1 MKNKL
6 VAILV
11 LLMLLISTIPII
23 LNVKPA
29 EASITGPSLMVDD
42 TVNQIHA
49 TLGAMAGSAV
59 TVKGTVINHAAPPP
73 GSGGWLTGVFYREI
87 GGPGITPADLTI
99 LWSLDGATWWPA
111 GPIWCPTLYFPYDL
125 ELIIGAGGYYIP
137 TSFNSTTYI
146 KTITNRN
153 INPTDIEVIVF
164 EDVIVNSRYDPG
176 EPTLS
181 IGDFPVEIKLSIW
194 NTAELDP
201 AIFFSTIQAAINA
214 ATPGQ
219 TIYVYPGIYHES
231 LVVNTPLKLIGLG
244 AATIDGGGTIMYPM
258 KINTGSVLVQGFTFQ
273 NIKVEMDAIYIWVHA
288 VSAPVTIQFNH
299 FIGVYDPDIADHGV
313 YVENTLPGGRCIIQ
327 YNEFE
332 RMWQGVL
339 LELAQGSASI
349 LHNKFHNL
357 IYGNDEYGTPYWGA
371 EGVYATTYD
380 GKDISELLAIDNN
393 EFYDYRG
400 MSIAITGPYPD
411 LAAAKWTSVEIKNN
425 RIETVGLGSDPWPYG
440 ISLTNGLTSGD
451 PSQGGVNNIIIS
463 NNSMLGAGATDSIGI
478 RILGPHDHVTV
489 TENTFSSLGTGI
501 LVTKRAAAPDASEWY
516 SSNLVVN
523 FNNILGSTSY
533 GVNNLGP
540 NVVDAR
546 FDWWGDASGP
556 THSSNTGGTGDSI
569 SDNVDY
575 SPWLGATFETTP
587 RTYHVNPTGAPGAI
601 QEAINEAS
609 SGDMI
614 IVHDGTYDEQV
625 VIDKSLTLQGGSTP
639 IVKPSSAAILTTVL
653 DGLFSGGIK
662 QIAGIIVA
670 NAAGGSVTVK
680 NIIVDGEN
688 IIAKPPGAD
697 YVAGIFYRETGG
709 TIDTVTVANMTIG
722 STGTAVR
729 GYGVY
734 LSAITYTVLV
744 EIEYCTIINYDK
756 NAIDVHGYKLS
767 VNIHDNT
774 LTGRGP
780 LPNGDEVQNGVVV
793 MDGATGTVDYN
804 DISNMAYTPETWWSA
819 GIMFL
824 ESDGSAEGNIITNC
838 QIGII
843 FQDGSGSAQTNTVA
857 GGTVGLL
864 GIWAQY
870 TTAGTWTAN
879 FVGNT
884 ISGVRDS
891 PGYENGAIGA
901 QSWDA
906 GSSLVVTIHNNKILG
921 DGSTSADGIYIGD
934 VPEYEPAGNIQVIIT
949 SNTISGWQNGIH
961 LVSSVDA
968 GSISNNN
975 ITDTYLGIFVES
987 ATSVQICNNRLI
999 DFVKGGIVTRG
1010 AKNIFIE
1017 GNTISTTLHDEAP
1030 NGIDI
1035 GTYTGTNGTVKG
1047 NKISGCSWNG
1057 FTGDYETSWS
1067 GSGILVIESGDSLEV
1082 IGNTVHNCDVGMDI
1096 ESDSTKI
1103 TCNDVHNNIYG
1114 LVFWNAKPQ
1123 VNYNNIYDNIQY
1135 GVYRTTSGNLTD
1147 ALDARYNWWGNT
1159 TGPHHP
1165 TLNPTGSGD
1174 NVSDYVSF
1182 APWLLQ
1188 EKVPPL
1194 IHDVAVI
1201 SVVPNVTQQYP
1212 GRIVNITVVVKNN
1225 GNMYETFNVT
1235 AYRDSIPIGT
1245 ILVTDL
1251 GIGEN
1256 TTLIFNWNTSGLTPC
1271 HLWTIKAEA
1280 AVVGDINPS
1289 DNTLID
1295 GTVKIAIMGDMNGDG
1310 KVDISDLV
1318 MAVNAIPSIPGWSNW
1333 NPNADLNNDNRVDIA
1348 DLVQIIAYCGQA
1360 C

>member
-1 MKNKL
+1 MKNR
-6 VAILV
+6 
-11 LLMLLISTIPII
+11 LLSLFMLLILLISTIPII
-23 LNVKPA
+23 LNIKPA
-29 EASITGPSLMVDD
+29 EASITGPNLIVDD
-42 TVNQIHA
+42 TVSQIHA
-49 TLGAMAGSAV
+49 RLVAAAGSAV
-59 TVKGTVINHAAPPP
+59 TVKQTVTNLAVPDPEDPDSISGPAGLKAYYFDGSKGLLNPSDGNVWEMSVTNIDASLITGNKAFMFIVQDHGT
-73 GSGGWLTGVFYREI
+73 GSGWE
-87 GGPGITPADLTI
+87 
-99 LWSLDGATWWPA
+99 S
-111 GPIWCPTLYFPYDL
+111 
-125 ELIIGAGGYYIP
+125 LIIQVHMNFYGAGGHLLQ
-137 TSFNSTTYI
+137 SFDNGWVLKSSHGFNPGDVPGKFDLRMLVKDLGSNYQVTPQFRLPGGVWQTFFDGSWISANYELT
-146 KTITNRN
+146 KTRLAMQIDAGGGGTVTFGKPLAHSNG
-153 INPTDIEVIVF
+153 VW
-164 EDVIVNSRYDPG
+164 YADP
-176 EPTLS
+176 
-181 IGDFPVEIKLSIW
+181 
-194 NTAELDP
+194 NT
-201 AIFFSTIQAAINA
+201 TIQAAINA
-214 ATPGQ
+214 ASSGE
-219 TIYVYPGIYHES
+219 TIYVYDGIY
-231 LVVNTPLKLIGLG
+231 
-244 AATIDGGGTIMYPM
+244 
-258 KINTGSVLVQGFTFQ
+258 
-273 NIKVEMDAIYIWVHA
+273 
-288 VSAPVTIQFNH
+288 
-299 FIGVYDPDIADHGV
+299 
-313 YVENTLPGGRCIIQ
+313 
-327 YNEFE
+327 NE
-332 RMWQGVL
+332 
-339 LELAQGSASI
+339 
-349 LHNKFHNL
+349 
-357 IYGNDEYGTPYWGA
+357 
-371 EGVYATTYD
+371 
-380 GKDISELLAIDNN
+380 
-393 EFYDYRG
+393 
-400 MSIAITGPYPD
+400 
-411 LAAAKWTSVEIKNN
+411 
-425 RIETVGLGSDPWPYG
+425 
-440 ISLTNGLTSGD
+440 
-451 PSQGGVNNIIIS
+451 
-463 NNSMLGAGATDSIGI
+463 
-478 RILGPHDHVTV
+478 
-489 TENTFSSLGTGI
+489 
-501 LVTKRAAAPDASEWY
+501 
-516 SSNLVVN
+516 NLVVN
-523 FNNILGSTSY
+523 KALTIEAACTPVIDGGAAGNCISVSANNVVISGFEIRNGYNGISGQTSGSTFSNNIIHDNLNIPGSAGVGILLWGDNDNNIIMGNTIYDNDRQGIFIGYYDTTYISTGNIISYNTIYNNGLYRYANGPDASDYGIQLWTADNNIIEYNEIYNHDDWFPWGGTFDFAQGIYLCDSDSNLVTHNYLHGNNY
-533 GVNNLGP
+533 GVGLWHPSRPVVTNNINYNNIAGNTGYGVCTFDGSP
-540 NVVDAR
+540 PVDAR
-546 FDWWGDASGP
+546 FNWWGDASGP
-556 THSSNTGGTGDSI
+556 THPSNVGGFGDRI
-569 SDNVDY
+569 SGNVDY

-587 RTYHVNPTGAPGAI
+587 RTYHVNPSGAPGAI

-1348 DLVQIIAYCGQA
+1348 DLVRIIAYCGQA

>member
-6 VAILV
+6 EAIAFV
-11 LLMLLISTIPII
+11 LMLFISTIPLMI
-23 LNVKPA
+23 NVKPA
-29 EASITGPSLMVDD
+29 EASITGPSLIVDD
-42 TVNQIHA
+42 TLNQIHA
-49 TLGAMAGSAV
+49 TLGASVGSAV

-73 GSGGWLTGVFYREI
+73 GPGGWLTGVFYKEI
-87 GGPGITPADLTI
+87 GGPGITPLDLTI
-99 LWSLDGATWWPA
+99 FWSLDGSTWWPA
-111 GPIWCPTLYFPYDL
+111 GPKWCPTFYPGYDL

-137 TSFNSTTYI
+137 IGFNSTTYV

-153 INPTDIEVIVF
+153 INPADIEVIVF
-164 EDVIVNSRYDPG
+164 EDLNANSRYDPG
-176 EPTLS
+176 EPILS

-201 AIFFSTIQAAINA
+201 ASFFDTIQAAINT

-219 TIYVYPGIYHES
+219 TIYVYSGIYYES

-258 KINTGSVLVQGFTFQ
+258 KINTGPVLVQGFTFQ

-313 YVENTLPGGRCIIQ
+313 YVENTLPEGRCIIQ

-400 MSIAITGPYPD
+400 ISIAITGPYPD

-451 PSQGGVNNIIIS
+451 PSQGGVNNVLVS

-489 TENTFSSLGTGI
+489 TENTFSNLGTGI
-501 LVTKRAAAPDASEWY
+501 LVTKRADAPDAPEWY
-516 SSNLVVN
+516 TSNLVVN

-546 FDWWGDASGP
+546 FNWWGDASGP
-556 THSSNTGGTGDSI
+556 THSSNPGGIGDQI

-575 SPWLGATFETTP
+575 SPWLGFVVGTSPMTW
-587 RTYHVNPTGAPGAI
+587 HVNPTGAPGAI
-601 QEAINEAS
+601 QEAVDEAN
-609 SGDMI
+609 SGDTV
-614 IVHDGTYDEQV
+614 IVHNGTYDEQV
-625 VIDKSLTLQGGSTP
+625 VINKSLTLQGGSTP
-639 IVKPSSAAILTTVL
+639 VVKPSSAAKLTTVL
-653 DGLFSGGIK
+653 SGYYWGGTK

-680 NIIVDGEN
+680 DLIIDGEN
-688 IIAKPPGAD
+688 VITKPTGAD
-697 YVAGIFYRETGG
+697 YVTGIFYRETGG
-709 TIDTVTVANMTIG
+709 LIDTLTIANMTIDA
-722 STGTAVR
+722 TGTSVR
-729 GYGVY
+729 AYGIY
-734 LSAITYTVLV
+734 LSAIVNAVSV
-744 EIEYCTIINYDK
+744 EIKDCTITSYDK
-756 NAIDVHGYKLS
+756 NGINAHGNKLT

-774 LTGRGP
+774 ITGRGP
-780 LPNGDEVQNGVVV
+780 LPSGDEVQNGICI
-793 MDGATGTVDYN
+793 MDSAIATVNSNT
-804 DISNMAYTPETWWSA
+804 ISNMAYIPETWWSA
-819 GIMFL
+819 GILFL
-824 ESDGSAEGNIITNC
+824 DGGTGCSANYNIINDC
-838 QIGII
+838 QIGIV
-843 FQDGSGSAQTNTVA
+843 FNDMSGSATGNTVNGGADGKA
-857 GGTVGLL
+857 GLVLQQSWGT
-864 GIWAQY
+864 
-870 TTAGTWTAN
+870 GTWTAS
-879 FVGNT
+879 FVSN
-884 ISGVRDS
+884 IVSGCDTE
-891 PGYENGAIGA
+891 GIGVF
-901 QSWDA
+901 SYDA
-906 GSSLVVTIHNNKILG
+906 GTSITATIDNNQLNGGLG
-921 DGSTSADGIYIGD
+921 DGIFIGD
-934 VPEYEPAGNIQVIIT
+934 IPDYSPAGNISVIIT
-949 SNTISGWQNGIH
+949 
-961 LVSSVDA
+961 
-968 GSISNNN
+968 NNN
-975 ITDTYLGIFVES
+975 ISNWHLGIRLASSVIG
-987 ATSVQICNNRLI
+987 ATITGNGI
-999 DFVKGGIVTRG
+999 TDFIKGGIVTRG
-1010 AKNIFIE
+1010 AKNVFIE

-1035 GTYTGTNGTVKG
+1035 GTYSGTTGTIRG
-1047 NKISGCSWNG
+1047 NEISGCSWNG

-1067 GSGILVIESGDSLEV
+1067 GSGILVIESGDSLK
-1082 IGNTVHNCDVGMDI
+1082 ILGNIVHDSDVGMDI
-1096 ESDSTKI
+1096 ESDSTNI
-1103 TCNDVHNNIYG
+1103 TCSNVYDNTYG
-1114 LVFWNAKPQ
+1114 FVFWNANPKI
-1123 VNYNNIYDNIQY
+1123 NYNNIYSNTKY
-1135 GVYRTTSGNLTD
+1135 GVYRTTSGDLTG
-1147 ALDARYNWWGNT
+1147 ALDARYNWWGNAS
-1159 TGPHHP
+1159 GPYHP

-1194 IHDVAVI
+1194 VHDVAVI
-1201 SVVPNVTQQYP
+1201 SVVPNVAQQYP

-1280 AVVGDINPS
+1280 AVVGDITPS

-1295 GTVKIAIMGDMNGDG
+1295 GTVKIKIMGDINGDG
-1310 KVDISDLV
+1310 Y
-1318 MAVNAIPSIPGWSNW
+1318 VNAKDGVAAGAAFSSKPGDPNW
-1333 NPNADLNNDNRVDIA
+1333 NLQADLNQDGYVNAKDVVLLGRNFNA
-1348 DLVQIIAYCGQA
+1348 SCP
-1360 C
+1360 